1 MTSEEEAGDG
11 EKVRQEGP
19 MWLVAEEAD
28 SGERA
33 AGAGKE

>member
-1 MTSEEEAGDG
+1 MTSEEEAGEG
-11 EKVRQEGP
+11 EVRQEGP